1 MSDLQEEE
9 DLART
14 KLDRGTALRLWS
26 LTKPVRRQLL
36 LLAALEA
43 FLVVS
48 IVIRPWFLAEAID
61 HSIAGT
67 ATVGLIT
74 LLLLG
79 LLTTWLVR
87 FGGAGVV
94 QWMTGNVALRLLGDL
109 RRQLYAHVHGL
120 SMRYFDTTRA
130 GRIVSRVDRD
140 VEALQPALVNAIP
153 EFLGV
158 ILRFIGASVA
168 VILIDPWLFAVLAPL
183 LPILLVVATIFRKTG
198 QQLWGKVA
206 EAKSRVTAHLCETIT
221 GVGVIQQSAA
231 EANNRSHY
239 GSMLT
244 TLDGCAVRASYSW
257 GWFQPFTFMLVTL
270 GIAALL
276 LVGGYH
282 LAEHRITVG
291 QLAQCVFYVFLFLG
305 PLQEL
310 GDLTERLSAASAAAQ
325 RVFLLLDT
333 QAEIRDATDAKPLP
347 AVRGDIKLI
356 DVHFS
361 YLPDKP
367 VLNGI
372 NLHIAAGETVAV
384 VGSTGHGKSTL
395 VQLLTRFY
403 DPGSGSV
410 TIDDHNLRSVTQDSL
425 RRQVAVVP
433 QDNVLFSGTIRDNL
447 RLARPDATNDELDT
461 AVRTLGAD
469 EILFALPLGLE
480 TECGAGGS
488 KLSHGQRQLVCLV
501 RAFLADP
508 RVLVLDEATSA
519 VDIHTERR
527 LQRALARLCAGR
539 TAVIVAHRLAT
550 IRDADRIVVIRDGC
564 IVEQGAHQELLA
576 RGGAYAALYR
586 SSAEAA
592 GETG

>member
-1 MSDLQEEE
+1 
-9 DLART
+9 
-14 KLDRGTALRLWS
+14 
-26 LTKPVRRQLL
+26 
-36 LLAALEA
+36 
-43 FLVVS
+43 
-48 IVIRPWFLAEAID
+48 
-61 HSIAGT
+61 
-67 ATVGLIT
+67 
-74 LLLLG
+74 
-79 LLTTWLVR
+79 
-87 FGGAGVV
+87 
-94 QWMTGNVALRLLGDL
+94 
-109 RRQLYAHVHGL
+109 
-120 SMRYFDTTRA
+120 
-130 GRIVSRVDRD
+130 
-140 VEALQPALVNAIP
+140 
-153 EFLGV
+153 
-158 ILRFIGASVA
+158 
-168 VILIDPWLFAVLAPL
+168 
-183 LPILLVVATIFRKTG
+183 
-198 QQLWGKVA
+198 
-206 EAKSRVTAHLCETIT
+206 
-221 GVGVIQQSAA
+221 
-231 EANNRSHY
+231 
-239 GSMLT
+239 
-244 TLDGCAVRASYSW
+244 
-257 GWFQPFTFMLVTL
+257 
-270 GIAALL
+270 
-276 LVGGYH
+276 
-282 LAEHRITVG
+282 
-291 QLAQCVFYVFLFLG
+291 
-305 PLQEL
+305 
-310 GDLTERLSAASAAAQ
+310 
-325 RVFLLLDT
+325 
-333 QAEIRDATDAKPLP
+333 
-347 AVRGDIKLI
+347 
-356 DVHFS
+356 
-361 YLPDKP
+361 
-367 VLNGI
+367 
-372 NLHIAAGETVAV
+372 
-384 VGSTGHGKSTL
+384 
-395 VQLLTRFY
+395 QLLTRFY